1 MRAVGMKN
9 YLTDRRF
16 YSKECDFTSQGYP
29 PNYGV
34 NNYYR
39 GGYSTIAPWTSVPAW
54 DMGYCETS
62 TSPCELTF
70 FAPNSTAIDYFSNT
84 ATGQKIMKNAYLLQ
98 NVSEEY

>member
-39 GGYSTIAPWTSVPAW
+39 GGYSTIAPWTRVPAW
-54 DMGYCETS
+54 DMGYCGTS
-62 TSPCELTF
+62 RSPCELTF
-70 FAPNSTAIDYFSNT
+70 LHQIL
-84 ATGQKIMKNAYLLQ
+84 QLLTTSLIQ
-98 NVSEEY
+98 PLIRKS